1 MDNVDEL
8 RSIGVVRQGKPLS
21 VNCFPKGLNPGA
33 LELVIPFPELG
44 HTGLR
49 LEPAVRFLSREAVD
63 VALGP
68 GA

>member
-8 RSIGVVRQGKPLS
+8 RSIGVVRQQKPLRANS
-21 VNCFPKGLNPGA
+21 FPKGLHPGA
-33 LELVIPFPELG
+33 LELVVPFPKLG

-49 LEPAVRFLSREAVD
+49 LKPAVWFLSREAVE

-68 GA
+68 SA